1 MVPYYYIALVHLN
14 TMAMLEPWALDGDD
28 GDVDDDSGEQQEF
41 CIGEDPIAI
50 LDQYL
55 DEEELKKLIQ
65 KRGTFSTTIWHKR
78 LHGLM
83 PSMICNEK
91 WH

>member
-1 MVPYYYIALVHLN
+1 
-14 TMAMLEPWALDGDD
+14 MAMPEPWALDGDD

-55 DEEELKKLIQ
+55 VEEELEKLI
-65 KRGTFSTTIWHKR
+65 
-78 LHGLM
+78 
-83 PSMICNEK
+83 
-91 WH
+91 